1 MCGEASV
8 AWRSATRAAS
18 EGWPRIG
25 MTWAYAVSSKT
36 LTSGGII
43 MSFEPTVSN
52 PETATPLT
60 PVEVHPRELLEGENR
75 SIAEI
80 EAIGRQI
87 RVAFPPRSRDLE
99 QDEEWF
105 VFDAGEGWQ
114 EMRLHDYDALFP
126 VQGLYERV
134 VYDVFRC
141 DSPPV
146 IRDLLGEAVDA
157 GEIDPLR
164 ARVLDLGAGNGHM
177 AARLREI
184 GFRHFVGVD
193 LSSPARE
200 AAERDFPSL
209 YRAYAV
215 GDLLNLPPEEAPK
228 VDDEPFQAMT
238 CVAALGFGDIPPSV
252 FAAAVNRVE
261 DGGKIVFTL
270 RSDFVDTDDRSG
282 FAGLISA
289 LVERDAF
296 TDLRRKSYT
305 HRINAAGV
313 PIEYTAFCATKT
325 RDITPDEIPA

>member
-1 MCGEASV
+1 MSLEP
-8 AWRSATRAAS
+8 AAS
-18 EGWPRIG
+18 TPG
-25 MTWAYAVSSKT
+25 
-36 LTSGGII
+36 
-43 MSFEPTVSN
+43 TV
-52 PETATPLT
+52 APLT
-60 PVEVHPRELLEGENR
+60 PVEIHPRELLDGENR

-80 EAIGRQI
+80 EAIGRRI

-105 VFDAGEGWQ
+105 VFDAGDGWQ

-126 VQGLYERV
+126 IQGLYERV

-146 IRDLLGEAVDA
+146 IRDLLGESVDA

-164 ARVLDLGAGNGHM
+164 ARVLDLGAGNGHV

-193 LSSPARE
+193 LSAPARD

-209 YRAYAV
+209 YKWYVV
-215 GDLLNLPPEEAPK
+215 GDLLDLAAEEAAK
-228 VDDEPFQAMT
+228 LDAERFQVMT
-238 CVAALGFGDIPPSV
+238 CVAALGFGDIPPAV

-261 DGGKIVFTL
+261 DGGKVVFTI
-270 RSDFVDTDDRSG
+270 RSDFVDADDRSG

-289 LVERDAF
+289 MVERDAF
-296 TDLRRKSYT
+296 ADLRRKSYT

-325 RDITPDEIPA
+325 RDITPDEIPS